1 MFQGH
6 TGMLAFFHDLNMWR
20 FNSNFNCLFLMDRDL
35 LLCYNELI
43 IEGENDYFQM

>member
-6 TGMLAFFHDLNMWR
+6 TGMLADLNMWR
-20 FNSNFNCLFLMDRDL
+20 FNSSIFNCLFLMNRDL